1 MFKVIF
7 KFVVT
12 KATSTSVEY
21 SEFGAE
27 AFPEVVICVEPALN
41 HTILEMRGYEN
52 SWSYFIGRN
61 GTWDSQFIGW
71 DLDGGQINS
80 VEALESLVIVKLN
93 DGGLVSKVLQI
104 ERGVYEPSTPNYRFR
119 LMAFPH
125 FRCQVVKAT
134 RVQNISGVDLFL
146 NTTNMLGLNDRKED
160 YYISILLMDPV
171 NSPLLFPES
180 FQMTDPIKVSI
191 NDPAIYS
198 YLVKLSQTQHVEGD
212 PHFDCKD
219 YSLFNTYGQCI
230 REELERRFNDILNC
244 TPPWLPSNYICS
256 EEMKLGEKETKI
268 LDELFLPYQYK
279 PKL

>member
-1 MFKVIF
+1 
-7 KFVVT
+7 
-12 KATSTSVEY
+12 
-21 SEFGAE
+21 
-27 AFPEVVICVEPALN
+27 
-41 HTILEMRGYEN
+41 
-52 SWSYFIGRN
+52 
-61 GTWDSQFIGW
+61 
-71 DLDGGQINS
+71 
-80 VEALESLVIVKLN
+80 
-93 DGGLVSKVLQI
+93 
-104 ERGVYEPSTPNYRFR
+104 
-119 LMAFPH
+119 MAFPH